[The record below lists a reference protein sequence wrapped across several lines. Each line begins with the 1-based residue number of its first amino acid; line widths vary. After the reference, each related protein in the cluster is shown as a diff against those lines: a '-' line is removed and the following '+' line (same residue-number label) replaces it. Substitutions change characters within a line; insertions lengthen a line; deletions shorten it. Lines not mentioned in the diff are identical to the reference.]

1 MNKAKR
7 VAWHKHLKK
16 ARKAKERKR
25 AERVT
30 QAPARQT
37 TPRR

>member
-16 ARKAKERKR
+16 AKR
-25 AERVT
+25 LAEKT
-30 QAPARQT
+30 QAQRAAQPRQQT